1 MRLFLCA
8 TPSRRH
14 KPRDLSGI
22 SGFRT
27 RPWRSNLFAVS
38 QIGGAATPRANLNAE
53 RAHRKSPDFDGATHG
68 IFHWTHWTTP
78 PPADYESR
86 TIVSAAWP
94 RLPPPGKHRVSRS
107 TSCALRQSQDNDIQA
122 ARVVEEAGPE
132 ERKPEAKA
140 SSETA
145 DQGARAKNEAPLA
158 VASAPRGEARSDA
171 EAHAARRA
179 FVPRQIAGRPIARPL
194 SLVLSA
200 REFLRTRFSRRPG
213 SRELGCRPA
222 ALSRL
227 PPVCTPTPSPD

>member
-1 MRLFLCA
+1 MC
-8 TPSRRH
+8 
-14 KPRDLSGI
+14 
-22 SGFRT
+22 
-27 RPWRSNLFAVS
+27 
-38 QIGGAATPRANLNAE
+38 NAW
-53 RAHRKSPDFDGATHG
+53 HG
-68 IFHWTHWTTP
+68 IYWTHWRPT

-86 TIVSAAWP
+86 TIVSTAWP

-122 ARVVEEAGPE
+122 ARVEEAGPE

-140 SSETA
+140 ISEAA
-145 DQGARAKNEAPLA
+145 DQGAGAKNEAPPA
-158 VASAPRGEARSDA
+158 VASAARGETRSDA
-171 EAHAARRA
+171 EAHASRRA
-179 FVPRQIAGRPIARPL
+179 FVPRQIAWRPVARSL

-227 PPVCTPTPSPD
+227 PLVCTYPFPRLRK

>member
-1 MRLFLCA
+1 MC
-8 TPSRRH
+8 
-14 KPRDLSGI
+14 
-22 SGFRT
+22 
-27 RPWRSNLFAVS
+27 
-38 QIGGAATPRANLNAE
+38 NA
-53 RAHRKSPDFDGATHG
+53 SHG
-68 IFHWTHWTTP
+68 KYWTHWRPP

-86 TIVSAAWP
+86 PIVSTAWP

-140 SSETA
+140 SSEAA
-145 DQGARAKNEAPLA
+145 DQGANAKNEAPLA
-158 VASAPRGEARSDA
+158 VASAARGEARSDA
-171 EAHAARRA
+171 EAHASRRA
-179 FVPRQIAGRPIARPL
+179 FVPRQIAWRPIARSL

-222 ALSRL
+222 ALSRVSL
-227 PPVCTPTPSPD
+227 LCVPEPKPPQTKK

>member
-1 MRLFLCA
+1 MC
-8 TPSRRH
+8 
-14 KPRDLSGI
+14 
-22 SGFRT
+22 
-27 RPWRSNLFAVS
+27 
-38 QIGGAATPRANLNAE
+38 NA
-53 RAHRKSPDFDGATHG
+53 SHG
-68 IFHWTHWTTP
+68 IFHAARG
-78 PPADYESR
+78 PADYESR

-140 SSETA
+140 SEAA
-145 DQGARAKNEAPLA
+145 DQGAAPKSKAPLA
-158 VASAPRGEARSDA
+158 VASAARGEARSDA
-171 EAHAARRA
+171 EAHASRRA
-179 FVPRQIAGRPIARPL
+179 FVPRQIAWRPIARSL

-227 PPVCTPTPSPD
+227 PLVCTYPFPRLRK

>member
-1 MRLFLCA
+1 MPHADFKRREPTGNLPRHILC
-8 TPSRRH
+8 
-14 KPRDLSGI
+14 
-22 SGFRT
+22 
-27 RPWRSNLFAVS
+27 
-38 QIGGAATPRANLNAE
+38 NAL
-53 RAHRKSPDFDGATHG
+53 HG
-68 IFHWTHWTTP
+68 IFTGHH

-86 TIVSAAWP
+86 TIVSTAWP

-140 SSETA
+140 SEAA
-145 DQGARAKNEAPLA
+145 DQGATKNEAPLA
-158 VASAPRGEARSDA
+158 VASAARGETRSDA
-171 EAHAARRA
+171 EAHASRRA
-179 FVPRQIAGRPIARPL
+179 FVPRQIAWRPIARPL

-222 ALSRL
+222 ALSRS
-227 PPVCTPTPSPD
+227 PSPSCVYPFPQTKK

>member
-1 MRLFLCA
+1 M
-8 TPSRRH
+8 
-14 KPRDLSGI
+14 
-22 SGFRT
+22 
-27 RPWRSNLFAVS
+27 
-38 QIGGAATPRANLNAE
+38 
-53 RAHRKSPDFDGATHG
+53 DGATHG
-68 IFHWTHWTTP
+68 IFHWTHWTP

-94 RLPPPGKHRVSRS
+94 RLPLPGKHRVSRS

-140 SSETA
+140 ISEAA
-145 DQGARAKNEAPLA
+145 DQGAGAKNEAPLA
-158 VASAPRGEARSDA
+158 VASAARGEARSDA
-171 EAHAARRA
+171 EAHASRRA

-222 ALSRL
+222 ALSRS
-227 PPVCTPTPSPD
+227 PSPSCVYPFPQTKNTKQTHL

>member
-1 MRLFLCA
+1 MEKQSLRRLLNRWWYNASRGFQ
-8 TPSRRH
+8 TPES
-14 KPRDLSGI
+14 PLGNLLS
-22 SGFRT
+22 
-27 RPWRSNLFAVS
+27 
-38 QIGGAATPRANLNAE
+38 
-53 RAHRKSPDFDGATHG
+53 FDGATHG
-68 IFHWTHWTTP
+68 IFHWTHWRPP

-86 TIVSAAWP
+86 TIVSTAWP

-122 ARVVEEAGPE
+122 ARVEEAGPE

-140 SSETA
+140 SEAA

-158 VASAPRGEARSDA
+158 VASAARGETRSDA
-171 EAHAARRA
+171 EAHASRRA
-179 FVPRQIAGRPIARPL
+179 FVPRQIAWRPIARPL

-222 ALSRL
+222 ALVAFPVSLLCVPL
-227 PPVCTPTPSPD
+227 PPD

>member
-1 MRLFLCA
+1 MC
-8 TPSRRH
+8 
-14 KPRDLSGI
+14 
-22 SGFRT
+22 
-27 RPWRSNLFAVS
+27 
-38 QIGGAATPRANLNAE
+38 NAL
-53 RAHRKSPDFDGATHG
+53 HG
-68 IFHWTHWTTP
+68 IFTGHH

-140 SSETA
+140 SSEAA
-145 DQGARAKNEAPLA
+145 DQGATKNEAPLA
-158 VASAPRGEARSDA
+158 VASAARGEARSDA
-171 EAHAARRA
+171 EAHASRRA
-179 FVPRQIAGRPIARPL
+179 FVPRQIAWRPIARPL

-227 PPVCTPTPSPD
+227 PLVCTYPFPQTKK